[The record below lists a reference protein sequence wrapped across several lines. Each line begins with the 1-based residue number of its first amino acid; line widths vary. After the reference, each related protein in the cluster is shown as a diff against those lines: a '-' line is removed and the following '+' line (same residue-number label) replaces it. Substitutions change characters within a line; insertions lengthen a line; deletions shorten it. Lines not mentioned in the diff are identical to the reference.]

1 MGHGK
6 QKQDR
11 DLETS
16 ACEWSALE
24 YAVAEE
30 QTPAEASSFVN
41 RMTIIHIYSYLVR
54 KEALKRNNILRL

>member
-1 MGHGK
+1 MGHAK

-16 ACEWSALE
+16 ACEWSSLE

-30 QTPAEASSFVN
+30 QTPAEARSN
-41 RMTIIHIYSYLVR
+41 CR
-54 KEALKRNNILRL
+54 